1 VSLWWVPAAN
11 EMGGLSPSS
20 TTVGGGG
27 YGTSATGAVQ
37 FRDPLDARRSAQG
50 QLGQAEYPDGYLGNI
65 INRRQD
71 RLLQAIKTRQTSASY
86 QRGVHRGSK
95 LDPSAY
101 LWEGLDPGAGLRRE
115 SRAAIDE
122 QGRYIVRRYGPHGDP
137 VEVLAHQGKTTGLA
151 TPGDIGQKMDEA
163 RTAGVNPAAN
173 PIVVM
178 DPVQARHMRKMLPR
192 YR

>member
-11 EMGGLSPSS
+11 QMGGLSPSS

-37 FRDPLDARRSAQG
+37 FRDPLDARRAAQG
-50 QLGQAEYPDGYLGNI
+50 QLGQAEYPDGFLGNI

-71 RLLQAIKTRQTSASY
+71 KLVSAIQTRQTSASY

-101 LWEGLDPGAGLRRE
+101 LWEGVNPDAGLRRE

-122 QGRYIVRRYGPHGDP
+122 QGRYIVSRYAPQGNP
-137 VEVLAHQGKTTGLA
+137 VEVLAHEGKTTGLA

-163 RTAGVNPAAN
+163 RAAGVNPAAN

-178 DPVQARHMRKMLPR
+178 DPVKASHMRKMLPR